1 MVAYQNLCVTLWHM
15 SIGTR
20 VVVAVTFQKIDCA
33 PDGKPGS
40 ESDDEGLE
48 DVHCAVE
55 KCHK

>member
-1 MVAYQNLCVTLWHM
+1 M